1 MSSEINI
8 VMGSIS
14 DWETMKEA
22 ALILDQFQVNYDKH
36 VISAH
41 RMPNEMF
48 AFSKEAA
55 SNGVKVIIAG
65 AGGAAHLPG
74 MIAANTILPVIGV
87 PVQSH
92 ALNGLD
98 SLLSIVQMPAGIPV
112 ATTAIGVSGA
122 KNAALLAIQILAIND
137 KILQTELSAFRKK
150 QHDKSVE
157 SGEKLV

>member
-1 MSSEINI
+1 
-8 VMGSIS
+8 MGSIS
-14 DWETMKEA
+14 DWETMKQT
-22 ALILDQFQVNYDKH
+22 ALVLDQFQVNYDKR

-41 RMPNEMF
+41 RMPDEMF
-48 AFSKEAA
+48 AFSKKAA
-55 SNGVKVIIAG
+55 SNGTKVIIAG

-98 SLLSIVQMPAGIPV
+98 SLLSIVQMPAGVPV
-112 ATTAIGVSGA
+112 ATTAIGTAGA
-122 KNAALLAIQILAIND
+122 KNAALLAVQILAVND
-137 KILQTELSAFRKK
+137 KKLQSELSDFREK